1 MIIESLTGKLRVRQN
16 FLPFA
21 LPSIGDEEINEVIAT
36 LKSGWLTTGPKTKLF
51 EKEFASYIGVRN
63 ALAVNSCTA
72 GLHLALLA
80 CGIKPGD
87 EVILPTMTFAATA
100 NVVIHCGAKP
110 VLADVG
116 DDLNIK
122 ISEIERLITPKTRAI
137 IPVHFA
143 GQPCAMAEIT
153 ALAKKHNLVVIE
165 DSAHAVGATYRGK
178 KIGTISPVTVFSF
191 YPTKNMTTG
200 EGGMVCTEDD
210 ELAEKIRILSLH
222 GISKDAWKRY
232 RKEGSWY
239 YQILYP
245 GFKYNMTDIQA
256 AIGLCQLKK
265 LDSFLAQRKHYA
277 QIYTDAFRFVS
288 EIILPPV
295 ASHSTHSWHL
305 YVILLK
311 LESLRINRD
320 QFIQA
325 LNYENI
331 GASVHFIP
339 IHLHPYYQKAFG
351 YRIGDFP
358 NAEWLYQRIVS
369 LPLYPKMTRKDI
381 NDTITAV
388 IKIIRRYR
396 L

>member
-210 ELAEKIRILSLH
+210 ELAEKIRILSLD

-325 LNYENI
+325 LNY
-331 GASVHFIP
+331 
-339 IHLHPYYQKAFG
+339 
-351 YRIGDFP
+351 
-358 NAEWLYQRIVS
+358 
-369 LPLYPKMTRKDI
+369 
-381 NDTITAV
+381 
-388 IKIIRRYR
+388 
-396 L
+396 